1 VEHAARR
8 PDEGP
13 PLPVLVVP
21 RLLPYH
27 DDAGRGVALA
37 EDGLR
42 GPEVE
47 RAALAPLRGPRQARE
62 VFPGGKEVLGPRR
75 LLFGRRRRPTAP
87 SAPLRRRVVGL
98 HEVGLFPR
106 RPTDLVL
113 EVRTADGAEAHE
125 LDGTPPARRAV
136 DGREHA
142 HVAEPLLARGDGLAG
157 PGDAFREVRSL
168 PA

>member
-1 VEHAARR
+1 DRVELRLEPRPASPHLALPRLLVDPPLAALLEREVLHRVRHVDARPVEPGLGERVVEHAARR

-75 LLFGRRRRPTAP
+75 PLFGHRRRPAAP
-87 SAPLRRRVVGL
+87 S
-98 HEVGLFPR
+98 
-106 RPTDLVL
+106 
-113 EVRTADGAEAHE
+113 
-125 LDGTPPARRAV
+125 
-136 DGREHA
+136 
-142 HVAEPLLARGDGLAG
+142 
-157 PGDAFREVRSL
+157 
-168 PA
+168 